1 MTLNLILSITS
12 LSHTQ
17 IITMAQWRESGVGES
32 VCVCGGKERE
42 RESGWGER
50 EIVGCEREWEGG
62 GERVGLER
70 VDVRA
75 RGWDERERLD
85 GRMGVEK
92 RG

>member
-1 MTLNLILSITS
+1 M
-12 LSHTQ
+12 
-17 IITMAQWRESGVGES
+17 
-32 VCVCGGKERE
+32 
-42 RESGWGER
+42 
-50 EIVGCEREWEGG
+50 GCEREWEGG

-85 GRMGVEK
+85 GRLGVEK

>member
-1 MTLNLILSITS
+1 MCV
-12 LSHTQ
+12 
-17 IITMAQWRESGVGES
+17 WRER
-32 VCVCGGKERE
+32 ERE

-75 RGWDERERLD
+75 RGWDERERVW
-85 GRMGVEK
+85 MGEW
-92 RG
+92 GW